1 MNAYGMRPAAY
12 CLFALAL
19 IAVAPAAYAQS
30 ALADEAAYFEAL
42 DEPRWISLVTASDR
56 TYALVLSY
64 LDNGIQ
70 VIDVT
75 DPTAPAPVTTIRDG
89 EGGFEALGGGSML
102 ATVEISGT
110 TYALA
115 AGWLD
120 NAVQIIDVTDPTAP
134 QPVSAIHDGEGGF
147 DGLGNPG
154 YIETV
159 VASDRTYALVA
170 NFGEGTVVVI
180 DITDPTAP
188 EPVSILR
195 DGEGGFDGLQGALS
209 IDLMSASGHTYAMV
223 ASLQDGAVQVIDV
236 TDPTAPAPAAIMR
249 DEDGAALQDPSH
261 VELVTISD
269 HTYALI
275 SSLSR
280 HYVHVMD
287 VTDPTKP
294 EHVVIMRDG
303 EGGFEALYTA
313 SRIVTLEVSGNT
325 YAFVSSLYESAI
337 QVIDITDPA
346 APAAVAVMWD
356 GMDGFDGLGGAGGMR
371 LVATPDATYLLVT
384 GYLDDSVQII
394 DVTDP
399 TAPEPVTAVF
409 DRQDVAPEAADAP
422 EEWRVVEARFDGNS
436 IESRVL
442 ATVLDTVV
450 RYASDGEDALAE
462 INAGTPGYHYPFV
475 LDAGATTVLAH
486 GAFPR
491 MAGEE
496 HETFSMADRPL
507 EDILADISRDGGT
520 WVNHMFPN
528 PDTGIV
534 QQMRSWLY
542 IHDGLIFG
550 SGYYIHDYMA
560 QTLVDEALDAY
571 RLHGEAAFDMITPDE
586 PLAEDRYVHVIDID
600 TAATVAHG
608 ATPSEVGT
616 VSDVLLYKAAKPYEQ
631 IVEELEAY
639 GHAWVSYVYMNPA
652 AQAQQLERVWMQLQD
667 GHIFMSG
674 YYLPDSR
681 VKSLAEGA
689 QLLYQSNGEAA
700 FDIITPQTQARTD
713 SLYPYVIDVATNVE
727 VASGAFPDNV
737 GKVFSSF
744 VQQDRPNE
752 EVMADLARN
761 GHTWVSYVITNP
773 DTNTE
778 QVKRAWMQLHDGYAF
793 ASGYY
798 LPDARVQAVVDLAV
812 STYRS
817 VGEEAFDRINAGEG
831 VVDDSFY
838 PVVMTTANVVVA
850 SATPPPLSDLGGL
863 SVLGDWGGALYEAVF
878 RDGSAW
884 MQVVSI
890 NPATGTPQ
898 VWRGW
903 TYLYDDYLFMSG
915 YYVPDSEIQSVVDK
929 AVFLYNAHGED
940 AWDIITPEEP
950 INLDKLYVFVS
961 INDPMYCAVAHG
973 ALPDRVGRC
982 GLDPIRLTGDRPF
995 DEVTAELHEDGGA
1008 WVTYIFKNPNTGTDQ
1023 NKRTW
1028 LHLHDGYV
1036 FGSGYYIRDS
1046 QVQAIVRS
1054 AIHAYDVDPQNTL
1067 DRVNALAE
1075 GEPAQTYP
1083 FIIDAATYDV
1093 VAHGYD
1099 TDRVGTAS
1107 LALTAADR
1115 PAEDILAE
1123 LEGTTGIWSYYTTVN
1138 PLTGEEQLKRTWLAL
1153 HDGYVFGSGYHDID
1167 VTR

>member
-1 MNAYGMRPAAY
+1 MRLAVYGP
-12 CLFALAL
+12 LALAL
-19 IAVAPAAYAQS
+19 IAVVAPAAHAQS
-30 ALADEAAYFEAL
+30 APAYGTVGYEAL
-42 DEPRWISLVTASDR
+42 NEPRWISLVTASDR

-75 DPTAPAPVTTIRDG
+75 DPAAPAPVTAIRDG
-89 EGGFEALGGGSML
+89 EGGFEALAGGSML
-102 ATVEISGT
+102 ATVEISGN

-120 NAVQIIDVTDPTAP
+120 HAVQIIDVTDPAAP
-134 QPVSAIHDGEGGF
+134 APVSVVRNGEGGF
-147 DGLGNPG
+147 DGLANPSF
-154 YIETV
+154 IETV
-159 VASDRTYALVA
+159 VATDRTYALVA
-170 NFGEGTVVVI
+170 NFGGEGAVVVI

-188 EPVSILR
+188 APVSVVR
-195 DGEGGFDGLQGALS
+195 NGEGGFDGLRGALGMDTAS
-209 IDLMSASGHTYAMV
+209 ISDRTYAMV

-236 TDPTAPAPAAIMR
+236 TDPTAPAPVTAMR
-249 DEDGAALQDPSH
+249 GQEGSTALQDPTH

-269 HTYALI
+269 RAYAFV

-280 HYVHVMD
+280 HYVQIMD
-287 VTDPTKP
+287 VTDPANP
-294 EHVVIMRDG
+294 EYVALLRDG
-303 EGGFEALYTA
+303 EGGFEALYSA
-313 SRIVTLEVSGNT
+313 SRIVTLDVSGNT
-325 YAFVSSLYESAI
+325 YAFVSSLYEDAV
-337 QVIDITDPA
+337 QVIDVTDPA
-346 APAAVAVMWD
+346 APAPVAVVRD
-356 GMDGFDGLGGAGGMR
+356 GVDGFDGLRGAGGMS
-371 LVATPDATYLLVT
+371 LLATPDATYVLVT
-384 GYLDDSVQII
+384 GYYDDSVQVI

-399 TAPEPVTAVF
+399 AAPAPVVAVF
-409 DRQDVAPEAADAP
+409 DRQDVAPGPGAADAP
-422 EEWRVVEARFDGNS
+422 EEWRVVQARFDEDS

-442 ATVLDTVV
+442 ATVLDAVV
-450 RYASDGEDALAE
+450 LYGSDGEDALAA

-496 HETFSMADRPL
+496 HETFSRADRPL
-507 EDILADISRDGGT
+507 EDILSDISRDGGT

-534 QQMRSWLY
+534 QQMRTWLY
-542 IHDGLIFG
+542 AHDGLIFG

-560 QTLVDEALDAY
+560 QTLVGEALDAY
-571 RLHGEAAFDMITPDE
+571 GLHGQAAFDMITPDG

-600 TAATVAHG
+600 TAVTVAHG
-608 ATPSEVGT
+608 ATPSEVGA
-616 VSDVLLYKAAKPYEQ
+616 VSDVLLHKAAKPYDQ

-689 QLLYQSNGEAA
+689 QLLYQSHGEAA
-700 FDIITPQTQARTD
+700 FDIITPQTQAHTD
-713 SLYPYVIDVATNVE
+713 ALYPYVIDVATNVE

-752 EVMADLARN
+752 EVMADLARD

-817 VGEEAFDRINAGEG
+817 VGEEAFDRISAGEG
-831 VVDDSFY
+831 IVDDSIY
-838 PVVMTTANVVVA
+838 PLVMTSANVVVA
-850 SATPPPLSDLGGL
+850 SALPPPLSDLGGL
-863 SVLGDWGGALYEAVF
+863 SVVGDWGGALYDAVF

-884 MQVVSI
+884 METVLI
-890 NPATGTPQ
+890 NPATGTQQ

-903 TYLYDDYLFMSG
+903 AQLYDDYIFMSG
-915 YYVPDSEIQSVVDK
+915 YFIPDSEIQSVVDK
-929 AVFLYNAHGED
+929 AVFLYNAHGEG
-940 AWDIITPEEP
+940 AWDIVTPEEP

-961 INDPMYCAVAHG
+961 VNDPMYCAVAHG

-1028 LHLHDGYV
+1028 LYLHDGYV

-1046 QVQAIVRS
+1046 QVQAIVRG
-1054 AIHAYDVDPQNTL
+1054 AILAYDVDPQNTL

-1083 FIIDAATYDV
+1083 FIIDAATHDV

-1099 TDRVGTAS
+1099 ADRVGAAS
-1107 LALTAADR
+1107 LALAAADR

-1123 LEGTTGIWSYYTTVN
+1123 LESASGIWSYYTTVN
-1138 PLTGEEQLKRTWLAL
+1138 PLTGEEELKRTWLVL

-1167 VTR
+1167 VTK